1 MDINELEKKI
11 KQIAT
16 EKNIREQEVIN
27 GILANLE
34 LVYSPKDHSEQDREI
49 IDGIKQKI
57 LSTLLNCD
65 NQKKIINQATK
76 YDELFDLDRVEMSLM
91 QDAWNELEADR
102 DVFSLAFE
110 IGLTDEGIR
119 KYR

>member
-1 MDINELEKKI
+1 MNINELEKKI
-11 KQIAT
+11 KQIAS
-16 EKNIREQEVIN
+16 EKNIKEQEIIN

-34 LVYSPKDHSEQDREI
+34 EVYSLKDHSENDRQI

-57 LSTLLNCD
+57 VTTLLNCE
-65 NQKKIINQATK
+65 NQKKIVNQATK
-76 YDELFDLDRVEMSLM
+76 YNELFDLDRVEMDLLN
-91 QDAWNELEADR
+91 DAWNELEADR

>member
-1 MDINELEKKI
+1 MDIKQLEDRI
-11 KQIAT
+11 KQIAS
-16 EKNIREQEVIN
+16 EKNIKEQEIIN

-34 LVYSPKDHSEQDREI
+34 LTYSPKEHSESDRQL

-57 LSTLLNCD
+57 ISTLLICD
-65 NQKKIINQATK
+65 NQKKIVNQATK
-76 YDELFDLDRVEMSLM
+76 FEELFDLDRIEKGLLN
-91 QDAWNELEADR
+91 DAWNELEANR

-119 KYR
+119 KHR

>member
-1 MDINELEKKI
+1 MNINELEKKI
-11 KQIAT
+11 KQIAS
-16 EKNIREQEVIN
+16 EKNIKEQEVIN

-34 LVYSPKDHSEQDREI
+34 EVYSPKDHSENDRQI

-57 LSTLLNCD
+57 VNTLLNFD
-65 NQKKIINQATK
+65 NQKKIVNQATK
-76 YDELFDLDRVEMSLM
+76 YGELFDLDRVEMNLVN
-91 QDAWNELEADR
+91 DAWNELEADR